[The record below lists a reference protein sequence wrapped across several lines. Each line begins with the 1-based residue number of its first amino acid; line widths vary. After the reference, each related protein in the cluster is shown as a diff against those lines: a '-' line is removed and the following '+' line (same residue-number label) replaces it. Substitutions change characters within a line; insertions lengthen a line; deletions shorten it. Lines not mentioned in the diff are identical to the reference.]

1 MNMSIRTIALVF
13 AAWCTTGAV
22 YATPQEDLYAGSAAS
37 LSGSIGSLSTSVG
50 SSSTS
55 FQKSSDSSFGLVA
68 QGPYEVTDMVAM
80 DDKPGFYRVAL
91 KAQQAGADDLW
102 LILPREAAQKGQI
115 KVGSIVLA
123 QPREYGVAFAVHS
136 DAGEGQPF
144 FLVLRDEWY
153 RELDTR
159 LVTM

>member
-1 MNMSIRTIALVF
+1 MQTATRTLTRTLSIALL
-13 AAWCTTGAV
+13 AWCAL
-22 YATPQEDLYAGSAAS
+22 ATSNDSFAGSAAS

-80 DDKPGFYRVAL
+80 DDQPGYYRLSLRAL
-91 KAQQAGADDLW
+91 QAGVDNMW

-115 KVGSIVLA
+115 KVGTIVHA
-123 QPREYGVAFAVHS
+123 QAREYGVAFEVHNE
-136 DAGEGQPF
+136 AGEGRPF
-144 FLVLRDEWY
+144 FLVLRDDWF
-153 RELDTR
+153 RELDSR

>member
-1 MNMSIRTIALVF
+1 MPTFTRSLARSLSLALVAC
-13 AAWCTTGAV
+13 AALAI
-22 YATPQEDLYAGSAAS
+22 APAYAGSAAS

-68 QGPYEVTDMVAM
+68 QGPYEVTEMVAM
-80 DDKPGFYRVAL
+80 DDQPGFLRLAL
-91 KAQQAGADDLW
+91 KAQQSGADDLW
-102 LILPREAAQKGQI
+102 LVLPREAAEKGQI
-115 KVGSIVLA
+115 KVGTIVLA
-123 QPREYGVAFAVHS
+123 QPREYGVAFAVAR
-136 DAGEGQPF
+136 DGGENRPF
-144 FLVLRDEWY
+144 FLVLRDDWY